1 MSHCEV
7 STACECAHWRE
18 LSTSVAAM
26 EFLVHN
32 ISHSDLVVELSWLSD
47 EDGPSSPVDHDGAPP
62 VPRSLLAR
70 PKFSLFQQISEE
82 ILNRVQG
89 LHAVISP
96 STAAAACGIES
107 APPESPEQRPSQPPP
122 VLHPSLLDIAP
133 EKSKSRAGRVFR
145 WKAKCQATQSPIG
158 FNLEQCPV
166 LVTALHDFQLR
177 GTVPSAIFW
186 TD

>member
-1 MSHCEV
+1 
-7 STACECAHWRE
+7 
-18 LSTSVAAM
+18 M

-32 ISHSDLVVELSWLSD
+32 ISHSDLVVELSWLND
-47 EDGPSSPVDHDGAPP
+47 DGSPMTTVNHQDALS

-82 ILNRVQG
+82 IMNRVQE
-89 LHAVISP
+89 LRSAVGP
-96 STAAAACGIES
+96 TAASAACGVENP
-107 APPESPEQRPSQPPP
+107 APESSEARQPPPP

-133 EKSKSRAGRVFR
+133 EQSKSRTGRVFR
-145 WKAKCQATQSPIG
+145 WKAKCQDTQSPIG
-158 FNLEQCPV
+158 FNLEQCSVP
-166 LVTALHDFQLR
+166 VTALHDFQLR

>member
-18 LSTSVAAM
+18 RFTSDTAM

-47 EDGPSSPVDHDGAPP
+47 EDSPSSPVNGAPP

-89 LHAVISP
+89 LHSVVSP
-96 STAAAACGIES
+96 SAASAACGVES
-107 APPESPEQRPSQPPP
+107 AAPESPERRSSQATP

-133 EKSKSRAGRVFR
+133 EQSKSRGGRVFR
-145 WKAKCQATQSPIG
+145 WKAKCQDTQSPIG
-158 FNLEQCPV
+158 FNLEQCPIPIN
-166 LVTALHDFQLR
+166 ALHDFQLR